1 MRLGARTFLW
11 SFLPVALLLTGS
23 FWTVQRLVVREVRRE
38 FRASLRETQS
48 SLARMRSAAEQRNR
62 RILKVVAE
70 NPALKNGLQLAL
82 QRRGDAEAR
91 RTLEDQ
97 LMEMGEELGFEV
109 LSISD
114 AVGKPLAG
122 AMRAGGGWTRFD
134 PGATPLPREG
144 YFAAGGKTYR
154 ASSAGMDV
162 ADENLGAL
170 TVGERF
176 ELSSLPVAAILTRE
190 GKIVESHGVQ
200 ESAAELESP
209 LAHCSPD
216 AECEVRLASGTYLF
230 APMEV
235 APVEVAPMEAA
246 PPEAGEIEAG
256 AEPPAGVAGPKEQAA
271 AYQLRSVVNLDS
283 AARPI
288 QTMLRNSFSIASV
301 LALAGA
307 VILSWVSSRSIVR
320 PISEMVARLRE
331 SEATGELPDFPAN
344 GSGRAGGVQEIREL
358 RDSFARAAAA
368 VREGRERLRE
378 ASIEFIQS
386 LASALD
392 ARDAYTAGHS
402 RRVSQYACAIARSM
416 KLPPTEVEEVRVG
429 ALLHDIGKIGIADS
443 ILQKPGRLNEEED
456 RLIKEHPSI
465 GRRIL
470 DGVQGLQPYLGVV
483 ELHHENWDGSG
494 YPHGL
499 RREETPLAARIVKI
513 ADAYDAMTSDRP
525 YRRGMP
531 HEEALAVIAKF
542 AGTQMDPNVV
552 EVFLQLGRQED
563 ELGAVL
569 DPRDSLHRLAEAVGF
584 SNGTAPVAGRE
595 LAGKEKS

>member
-11 SFLPVALLLTGS
+11 SFLPAALLLTGG
-23 FWTVQRLVVREVRRE
+23 FWTVQRLVVREVRQE
-38 FRASLRETQS
+38 FRSSVRETQS

-82 QRRGDAEAR
+82 QRGGDAEAR

-122 AMRAGGGWTRFD
+122 AMREGGGWTRFD

-144 YFAAGGKTYR
+144 YFTSGGKTYQ

-162 ADENLGAL
+162 TDENLGTL

-200 ESAAELESP
+200 ESAAELQSP
-209 LAHCSPD
+209 LAQCSPD
-216 AECEVRLASGTYLF
+216 AECEARLASGTYLF
-230 APMEV
+230 APME
-235 APVEVAPMEAA
+235 AA
-246 PPEAGEIEAG
+246 PPEAEGIEAG
-256 AEPPAGVAGPKEQAA
+256 AGLSVGAAGQGKQAA
-271 AYQLRSVVNLDS
+271 AYQLRSVVNLDG

-301 LALAGA
+301 LALGGA

-320 PISEMVARLRE
+320 PISEVVRRLRE
-331 SEATGELPDFPAN
+331 SEATGELPDFQAN

-368 VREGRERLRE
+368 VREGRESLRQ

-392 ARDAYTAGHS
+392 ARDPYTAGHS

-416 KLPPTEVEEVRVG
+416 KLPPKELEEVRVG

-443 ILQKPGRLNEEED
+443 ILQKPGRLSEEEH
-456 RLIKEHPSI
+456 RLIQEHPSI

-552 EVFLQLGRQED
+552 QVFLQLGRHED

-584 SNGTAPVAGRE
+584 SNGTAPVAARD

>member
-1 MRLGARTFLW
+1 MRLGTRAFLW
-11 SFLPVALLLTGS
+11 SFLPKALLLTGG
-23 FWTVQRLVVREVRRE
+23 FWTVQRLVVREVRQE
-38 FRASLRETQS
+38 FRASVRETQS
-48 SLARMRSAAEQRNR
+48 SLAHMRSAAEQRNR

-82 QRRGDAEAR
+82 ERRGDAEAR

-122 AMRAGGGWTRFD
+122 AMREGGGWTRFD

-144 YFAAGGKTYR
+144 YFTSGGKTYQ

-162 ADENLGAL
+162 ADENLGTL

-176 ELSSLPVAAILTRE
+176 ELSSLPVATILTRE
-190 GKIVESHGVQ
+190 GKIIVSHGVQ
-200 ESAAELESP
+200 ESAAELQSS
-209 LAHCSPD
+209 LAHCSPG
-216 AECEVRLASGTYLF
+216 AECEARLASGTYLF
-230 APMEV
+230 TPMEV
-235 APVEVAPMEAA
+235 APIEAA
-246 PPEAGEIEAG
+246 PPEAEEIEAG
-256 AEPPAGVAGPKEQAA
+256 AEPPVGVAGPKKQAA
-271 AYQLRSVVNLDS
+271 GYQLRSVVNLDS

-288 QTMLRNSFSIASV
+288 QVMLRNSFSIASV
-301 LALAGA
+301 LALVGA
-307 VILSWVSSRSIVR
+307 LILSWVSSRSIVR

-358 RDSFARAAAA
+358 RDSFARAAGA
-368 VREGRERLRE
+368 VREGRERLRQ
-378 ASIEFIQS
+378 ASVEFIQS

-392 ARDAYTAGHS
+392 ARDPYTAGHS

-416 KLPPTEVEEVRVG
+416 KLPPKELEEVRVG
-429 ALLHDIGKIGIADS
+429 ALLHDIGKIGITDS
-443 ILQKPGRLNEEED
+443 ILQKPGRLSEEEN
-456 RLIKEHPSI
+456 RLIQEHPSI

-552 EVFLQLGRQED
+552 EVFLQLGRQEE
-563 ELGAVL
+563 ELGAML

-584 SNGTAPVAGRE
+584 SNGTPAVAGRQF
-595 LAGKEKS
+595 ANKEKS

>member
-1 MRLGARTFLW
+1 MRLGTRAFLW
-11 SFLPVALLLTGS
+11 SFLPRALLLTGG
-23 FWTVQRLVVREVRRE
+23 FWTVQGLVVREVRQE
-38 FRASLRETQS
+38 FRASVRETQS

-82 QRRGDAEAR
+82 ERRGDAEAR

-122 AMRAGGGWTRFD
+122 AMREGGRWTRFD
-134 PGATPLPREG
+134 PGVTPLPREG
-144 YFAAGGKTYR
+144 YFAAGGEIYQ
-154 ASSAGMDV
+154 ASSAPVDL
-162 ADENLGAL
+162 ADENLGML

-200 ESAAELESP
+200 ESAAELQSQ

-216 AECEVRLASGTYLF
+216 AECEARLAKGTYLF
-230 APMEV
+230 T
-235 APVEVAPMEAA
+235 PMEAA

-256 AEPPAGVAGPKEQAA
+256 ARRSSWKLGPAGNQAA

-288 QTMLRNSFSIASV
+288 QVMLRNSFSIASV
-301 LALAGA
+301 LALVGA
-307 VILSWVSSRSIVR
+307 VILSWVSSRSIVQ
-320 PISEMVARLRE
+320 PISEMVARLHE
-331 SEATGELPDFPAN
+331 SEATGELPDFQAN
-344 GSGRAGGVQEIREL
+344 GSGPAGGVKEIREL
-358 RDSFARAAAA
+358 RDSFTRAAAA
-368 VREGRERLRE
+368 VREGRERLSQ
-378 ASIEFIQS
+378 AGIEFIQS

-392 ARDAYTAGHS
+392 ARDPYTAGHS

-416 KLPPTEVEEVRVG
+416 KLPPKEVEEVRVG

-443 ILQKPGRLNEEED
+443 ILQKPGRLSEEEN

-465 GRRIL
+465 GRKIL
-470 DGVQGLQPYLGVV
+470 EGVQGLQPYLGVV

-531 HEEALAVIAKF
+531 HDEALAGIAKF
-542 AGTQMDPNVV
+542 AGTQMDPNLVQ
-552 EVFLQLGRQED
+552 VFLQLGRRED

-569 DPRDSLHRLAEAVGF
+569 DPRDSLHRLAEAVGS
-584 SNGTAPVAGRE
+584 SNGTSPAAGRE

>member
-11 SFLPVALLLTGS
+11 SFLPVALLLTGG
-23 FWTVQRLVVREVRRE
+23 FWTVQRLVVREVRQE
-38 FRASLRETQS
+38 FRASVRETQS
-48 SLARMRSAAEQRNR
+48 SLAHMRSAAEQRNR

-70 NPALKNGLQLAL
+70 NPALKNGVQLAL
-82 QRRGDAEAR
+82 QRGGDAEAR
-91 RTLEDQ
+91 HTLEDQ

-109 LSISD
+109 LWISD

-122 AMRAGGGWTRFD
+122 AMREGGGWTRFD
-134 PGATPLPREG
+134 PDATPLPREG
-144 YFAAGGKTYR
+144 YFTSGGKTYQ

-162 ADENLGAL
+162 ADENLGTL

-190 GKIVESHGVQ
+190 GRIVESHGVQ

-216 AECEVRLASGTYLF
+216 AECEARLAGGTYLF
-230 APMEV
+230 APME
-235 APVEVAPMEAA
+235 AA
-246 PPEAGEIEAG
+246 PSEAEEIGTGSGLPVG
-256 AEPPAGVAGPKEQAA
+256 AAGPKKQAP

-301 LALAGA
+301 LALVGA

-416 KLPPTEVEEVRVG
+416 KLPPKELEEVRVG
-429 ALLHDIGKIGIADS
+429 ALLHDIGKIGITDS
-443 ILQKPGRLNEEED
+443 ILQKPGRLSEEEN
-456 RLIKEHPSI
+456 RLIQEHPLI

-552 EVFLQLGRQED
+552 EVFLQLGRQEE
-563 ELGAVL
+563 ELGAML

-584 SNGTAPVAGRE
+584 SNGTPAVAGRQF
-595 LAGKEKS
+595 ANKEKS

>member
-11 SFLPVALLLTGS
+11 SFLPAALLLTGG
-23 FWTVQRLVVREVRRE
+23 FWTVQRLVVREVRQE
-38 FRASLRETQS
+38 FRASVRETQS
-48 SLARMRSAAEQRNR
+48 SLAQMRSAAEQRNR

-82 QRRGDAEAR
+82 QRGGDAEAR

-114 AVGKPLAG
+114 AGGKPLAG
-122 AMRAGGGWTRFD
+122 AMRQGGGWTRFD
-134 PGATPLPREG
+134 PGATPLPQEG
-144 YFAAGGKTYR
+144 YFTSGGKTYQ

-162 ADENLGAL
+162 ADENLGTL

-200 ESAAELESP
+200 EPSAELESP

-216 AECEVRLASGTYLF
+216 AECEARLASGTYLF

-235 APVEVAPMEAA
+235 AP
-246 PPEAGEIEAG
+246 PEAEEIEAG
-256 AEPPAGVAGPKEQAA
+256 AERSSWGPKPKKQAA

-288 QTMLRNSFSIASV
+288 QSMLRNSFSIASV
-301 LALAGA
+301 LALVGA

-320 PISEMVARLRE
+320 PISEMVTRLRE

-344 GSGRAGGVQEIREL
+344 GSVRAGGVQEIREL

-368 VREGRERLRE
+368 VREGRQRLRE
-378 ASIEFIQS
+378 ASVEFIQS

-392 ARDAYTAGHS
+392 ARDTYTAGHS

-416 KLPPTEVEEVRVG
+416 KLPPKELEEVRVG

-443 ILQKPGRLNEEED
+443 ILQKPDRLSEEEH

>member
-23 FWTVQRLVVREVRRE
+23 FWTVQRLVVREVRQE

-82 QRRGDAEAR
+82 QRRGNAEAQ

-122 AMRAGGGWTRFD
+122 AMRERGRWTSFD
-134 PGATPLPREG
+134 PGLTPLTREG
-144 YFAAGGKTYR
+144 YFAAGGKTYQ
-154 ASSAGMDV
+154 ASSAPVDLG
-162 ADENLGAL
+162 DENLGTL

-200 ESAAELESP
+200 ESRVELQSQLAA
-209 LAHCSPD
+209 CSPD
-216 AECEVRLASGTYLF
+216 AECEARLGSGTYLF

-235 APVEVAPMEAA
+235 APMEAA
-246 PPEAGEIEAG
+246 PPEAEGAG
-256 AEPPAGVAGPKEQAA
+256 AEQSSLQPRPGKQAA
-271 AYQLRSVVNLDS
+271 AYRLRSVVNLDS

-288 QTMLRNSFSIASV
+288 QAMLRNSFSIASI

-320 PISEMVARLRE
+320 PISEVVARLRE
-331 SEATGELPDFPAN
+331 GEATGELPDFPAN
-344 GSGRAGGVQEIREL
+344 GSGPAGGVQEIREL
-358 RDSFARAAAA
+358 RDSFARASAA

-378 ASIEFIQS
+378 AGIEFIQS

-392 ARDAYTAGHS
+392 ARDPYTAGHS
-402 RRVSQYACAIARSM
+402 RRVSQYACAIARSR
-416 KLPPTEVEEVRVG
+416 KLPPKELEEVRVG

-443 ILQKPGRLNEEED
+443 ILQKPGRLSEEEN
-456 RLIKEHPSI
+456 RLIQEHPSI
-465 GRRIL
+465 GRKIL
-470 DGVQGLQPYLGVV
+470 EGVQGLQPYLGVV
-483 ELHHENWDGSG
+483 ELHHENWDGTG

-499 RREETPLAARIVKI
+499 RREEAPLAARIVKI

-531 HEEALAVIAKF
+531 HEEALALIAKF

-569 DPRDSLHRLAEAVGF
+569 DPRDSLHRLAEAVGV
-584 SNGTAPVAGRE
+584 SNGTPAAAGRE

>member
-11 SFLPVALLLTGS
+11 SFLPAALLLTGS
-23 FWTVQRLVVREVRRE
+23 FWTVQRLVVREVRQE
-38 FRASLRETQS
+38 FRASVFETQS

-82 QRRGDAEAR
+82 QRRTDAEAR

-114 AVGKPLAG
+114 ALGKPLAG
-122 AMRAGGGWTRFD
+122 AMRQGGGWTRFD
-134 PGATPLPREG
+134 PGATPLPRED
-144 YFAAGGKTYR
+144 YFAAGGKIYQ
-154 ASSAGMDV
+154 ASSAPVDL
-162 ADENLGAL
+162 ADENLGTL

-200 ESAAELESP
+200 ESAAELQSP

-216 AECEVRLASGTYLF
+216 AECEARLAGGTYLF
-230 APMEV
+230 APME
-235 APVEVAPMEAA
+235 AAPPPEAEETEAGAGPVEVA
-246 PPEAGEIEAG
+246 
-256 AEPPAGVAGPKEQAA
+256 GPGGTQGA

-288 QTMLRNSFSIASV
+288 QAMLRNSFSIASV
-301 LALAGA
+301 LALVGA
-307 VILSWVSSRSIVR
+307 MILSWVSSRSIVR
-320 PISEMVARLRE
+320 PISEVVARLRE
-331 SEATGELPDFPAN
+331 SEATGELPDFPAS

-378 ASIEFIQS
+378 ASVEFIQS

-392 ARDAYTAGHS
+392 ARDPYTAGHS
-402 RRVSQYACAIARSM
+402 QRVSQYACAIARSM
-416 KLPPTEVEEVRVG
+416 KLPPNELAEVRVG

-443 ILQKPGRLNEEED
+443 ILQKPGRLNEEEN
-456 RLIKEHPSI
+456 RLIQEHPSI

-470 DGVQGLQPYLGVV
+470 EGVQGLQPYLGVV

-552 EVFLQLGRQED
+552 EAFLQLGRQED

>member
-11 SFLPVALLLTGS
+11 SFVPVALLLTGS
-23 FWTVQRLVVREVRRE
+23 FWTVQRLVVREVRQE
-38 FRASLRETQS
+38 FRASVRETQS

-122 AMRAGGGWTRFD
+122 AMREGGAWTRFD

-144 YFAAGGKTYR
+144 YFTAGGKTYQ
-154 ASSAGMDV
+154 ASSATVDL
-162 ADENLGAL
+162 ADENLGTL

-190 GKIVESHGVQ
+190 GKIVESHGVE
-200 ESAAELESP
+200 ESRADLQSQ
-209 LAHCSPD
+209 LAHCSPG
-216 AECEVRLASGTYLF
+216 AECEARLASGTYLF
-230 APMEV
+230 AS
-235 APVEVAPMEAA
+235 MEAA
-246 PPEAGEIEAG
+246 PPEAEEAEAG
-256 AEPPAGVAGPKEQAA
+256 AGLPAGAAGPGKQTA
-271 AYQLRSVVNLDS
+271 AYQLCSVVNLDS

-288 QTMLRNSFSIASV
+288 QAMLRNSFSIASV
-301 LALAGA
+301 LALVGTM
-307 VILSWVSSRSIVR
+307 ILSGVSSRSIVR
-320 PISEMVARLRE
+320 PISEVVARLRE
-331 SEATGELPDFPAN
+331 SEATGELPDFQAN

-358 RDSFARAAAA
+358 RDSFARAATA
-368 VREGRERLRE
+368 VRESRERLRQ

-392 ARDAYTAGHS
+392 ARDPYTAGHS

-416 KLPPTEVEEVRVG
+416 KLPPKELEEVRVG
-429 ALLHDIGKIGIADS
+429 ALLHDIGKIGVADS
-443 ILQKPGRLNEEED
+443 ILQKPDRLSEEEH

-499 RREETPLAARIVKI
+499 RSEETPLAARIVKI

-552 EVFLQLGRQED
+552 QVFLQLGRQED

-584 SNGTAPVAGRE
+584 SNGAAPVAGRE
-595 LAGKEKS
+595 LTGKEKS